1 MLNQRNK
8 RIALSMILLL
18 VLSGCVGRTSKG
30 EPTGWVWDLLG
41 KPMEQLIFF
50 FANQLG
56 QQQGRFGWA
65 IIIVT
70 IIIRLIITPLHIK
83 MMDANIESQER
94 MTYIKPHMEKI
105 TAAMRQAQTPAE
117 QMALRQAQL
126 NLQTAAGVR
135 FISAQG
141 CLPIFIQLPVFAALY
156 AAATS
161 SKDILSDIFLG
172 IPLGQFS
179 VIFMIL
185 SSFFYLLQGLISQIG
200 MTPEQKQMNQSVLWL
215 SPMLNL
221 VFALSVPAG
230 AVLYWTIGGLFSCV
244 TSFYTSVI
252 QKPRIKAM
260 VAEDMKTRDLSIAV
274 IKDVTPNQTPPTQP
288 AQRRNVGK
296 QNR

>member
-1 MLNQRNK
+1 MLKHRNM
-8 RIALSMILLL
+8 RMALSVLLL
-18 VLSGCVGRTSKG
+18 IVLSGCVGRTSTG

-50 FANQLG
+50 FANQFSNT
-56 QQQGRFGWA
+56 QGRFGIG

-70 IIIRLIITPLHIK
+70 IIVRTIITPLHIK

-94 MTYIKPHMEKI
+94 MAYIKPHMEKI
-105 TAAMRQAQTPAE
+105 TEAMRQAQTPAE
-117 QMALRQAQL
+117 QMALRQAQM
-126 NLQTAAGVR
+126 NLQTSAGVR
-135 FISAQG
+135 LISAQG
-141 CLPIFIQLPVFAALY
+141 CLPVFIQMPIFGGLY

-161 SKDILSDIFLG
+161 SQEILNDVFLG

-179 VIFMIL
+179 FVLMIL
-185 SSFFYLLQGLISQIG
+185 SSAFYLLQGLISQIG

-215 SPMLNL
+215 SPMMNII
-221 VFALSVPAG
+221 FALSTPAG
-230 AVLYWTIGGLFSCV
+230 AVLYWTIGGLFSCL
-244 TSFYTSVI
+244 TSFYTSII

-260 VAEDMKTRDLSIAV
+260 VAEDMKTRDLSIDD
-274 IKDVTPNQTPPTQP
+274 IKDVTPTQTTPTQP